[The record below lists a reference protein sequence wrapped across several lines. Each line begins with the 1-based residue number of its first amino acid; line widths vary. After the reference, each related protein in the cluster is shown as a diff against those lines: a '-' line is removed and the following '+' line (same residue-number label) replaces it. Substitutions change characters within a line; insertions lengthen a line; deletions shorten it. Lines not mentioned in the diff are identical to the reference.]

1 METQRQI
8 GARCRVLTMDGGP
21 SPLLQIRLL
30 AEIER
35 RYPGFLERTDV
46 FAGTSDGSLITLF
59 LAAQLTR
66 KKKAPQIFEEAI
78 GFANGIVHALDA
90 TWCGLARLVLG
101 YAAMDR
107 GERFRK
113 LLSAPE
119 NFGDL
124 YMTDLDRRAMVVTFD
139 AFSWEPRYF
148 RNFSPFCERRVH
160 EDPRGPK
167 LVSAALASSAFP
179 MFLPIHYGPGK
190 RHFVDGGLVANNP
203 AMCAL
208 VSAAEHLRALSGD
221 KTDSIRPWLDRV
233 CLFSLGA
240 TESEAERHATTRP
253 PKTNERDEG
262 NEKQRAIDHGAVRP
276 DESNAPRRDMR
287 HSKERMKI
295 SRWPDRDI
303 DWGWMQWLAVRPM
316 FLINTMLQ
324 ASSNAVTQQCNDL
337 LGPQHHRYG
346 PSMGEIAAALG
357 IMLAP
362 PGKVISELD
371 KRANEIIHGKHYDG
385 LVFAEALRWVES
397 FWMKDHPDQTTVS
410 P

>member
-35 RYPGFLERTDV
+35 RHPGFLERTDM

-59 LAAQLTR
+59 LAAQLAR
-66 KKKAPQIFEEAI
+66 GKSAPRIFEEAI
-78 GFANGIVHALDA
+78 EFANGIVRALDA

-107 GERFRK
+107 GDRFRR

-119 NFGDL
+119 NLGDL
-124 YMTDLDRRAMVVTFD
+124 YMTDLNRRAMVVTFD
-139 AFSWEPRYF
+139 AFNWQPRYF
-148 RNFSPFCERRVH
+148 RNFAPFCDRRPN

-179 MFLPIHYGPGK
+179 MFLPIHFGPGK
-190 RHFVDGGLVANNP
+190 RHYVDGGLVANNP

-208 VSAAEHLRALSGD
+208 VSAAEHLRAVSGGHSD
-221 KTDSIRPWLDRV
+221 TIRPWLNRI
-233 CLFSLGA
+233 CLLSLGA
-240 TESEAERHATTRP
+240 TESDAERRATTHP
-253 PKTNERDEG
+253 PGHPSHLDEG
-262 NEKQRAIDHGAVRP
+262 
-276 DESNAPRRDMR
+276 NAPRRDIR

-295 SRWPDRDI
+295 ARWPDADI

-324 ASSNAVTQQCNDL
+324 ASSNAVVQQCTEL
-337 LGPQHHRYG
+337 LGPQHLRYG

-362 PGKVISELD
+362 PGKVIAELD
-371 KRANEIIHGKHYDG
+371 KRANEIINGKHIDG
-385 LVFAEALRWVES
+385 QTFAATLEWVGS
-397 FWMKDHPDQTTVS
+397 WWMRDDSGEGDSK
-410 P
+410 